1 MAGDNIAD
9 RSPALAWEGA
19 MARILVAVF
28 GFCLLVLGASP
39 AAHAAKRVAFVV
51 GIDSYDNLP
60 EQQQLK
66 KAVNDAQAIGEA
78 LVGLGYDVQKADNV
92 GRTDFL
98 RQWQLFLNR
107 LDPGDEAAV
116 FFAGHGVEID
126 GQNFLLPR
134 DVPRVASGEEEVL
147 KGSGLSLAALLDQ
160 VRDRHPQVGLYILDA
175 CRDNPFVDGKG
186 RGIGG
191 TRGLAR
197 VEPPSGTFIM
207 FSAGAKE
214 SALDRLSDNDP
225 NPNSIYTRTLLP
237 RLKASG
243 RITDI
248 ARDVRREVREL
259 AASVAHVQTPA
270 YYDEVVGDFCPA
282 GCEAKTTAAQ
292 PQIAPAEIPRPQAEA
307 EPAKAPAAPSS
318 LPAQTAALTPQA
330 VQVPAPGHAPVDEC
344 DRLAADANNPDSV
357 APAVDYETLEPAKA
371 IPACEAAVRAYPNER
386 RFGFQLGRAYH
397 HAKKY
402 DLAKQQFETLSNN
415 GYPIATSYLAF
426 LYTQGNGVEK
436 DEGKALSLIRQAADS
451 GDAIGALA
459 LGSAYEWGQYGVAKN
474 EAEALRWYEKAAE
487 RGNVRAALVLGEKYS
502 EGKLGLAKDDAEA
515 ARLFRKAAER
525 GDVQGLYYLGLS
537 HWEGRGLPKDQ
548 TQAEALFAKGDERK
562 NSHAMVDIGRKFE
575 SGQGVAEND
584 AEGLKWFRKAAEL
597 GDQYGMFYVGLM
609 YRYGQGV
616 AKDSAEAT
624 RWYRKAAELGD
635 TTAMTGLAEM
645 YATGEGV
652 PVDAAE
658 AARWRDAAKS
668 GSVPTGTAT
677 PSVEDDKGDT
687 EVAAVAPNTAV
698 ELSKR
703 ETRSAVDPSLLR
715 SFGPFEHDVVSIA
728 FSPDGKRMYALVS
741 GGYFMK
747 LDPASGEVGA
757 ELGLV
762 AQRACCR
769 IVVSPDGKYL
779 VSGNYDNLVL
789 IWDAETG
796 AQLRSFNGHS
806 DYVASVAFSPDG
818 NQIASASYD
827 GTIRIWNV
835 GSGKQVRSLNPRV
848 GKAYSVAFSPDGK
861 SLASGH
867 TDGDI
872 KVWDVA
878 GGRLLNS
885 EKANDYG
892 VYSLEFTPD
901 GTRLLSTGADAKVRV
916 WDLAGKKE
924 VTSFGEGY
932 SSLCCLAISPD
943 SRTVAA
949 GGSDNLVRLWDL
961 ATGSLLDKLEHS
973 NWIQSIVFSPDGS
986 QLASGANDKTVKLW
1000 DMGGA
1005 KAAAR

>member
-1 MAGDNIAD
+1 
-9 RSPALAWEGA
+9 

-28 GFCLLVLGASP
+28 GFCLLALGASP

-78 LVGLGYDVQKADNV
+78 LVGIGYEVKKADNV

-107 LDPGDEAAV
+107 LEPGDDAAV

-214 SALDRLSDNDP
+214 FALDRLSDNDP

-282 GCEAKTTAAQ
+282 GCEAKTAAVQ
-292 PQIAPAEIPRPQAEA
+292 PQIAPAEIPPPQAEVKPA
-307 EPAKAPAAPSS
+307 EAPAAP
-318 LPAQTAALTPQA
+318 LAPAAPPVQTAAALTPQA
-330 VQVPAPGHAPVDEC
+330 VQMPAPGHAPVDEC

-357 APAVDYETLEPAKA
+357 APAVDYETLDPAKA

-426 LYTQGNGVEK
+426 LYAQGNGVEK
-436 DEGKALSLIRQAADS
+436 DEGKALSLVRQAADS

-459 LGSAYEWGQYGVAKN
+459 LGSAHEWGQYGVAKN
-474 EAEALRWYEKAAE
+474 EAEALRWYDKAAE

-502 EGKLGLAKDDAEA
+502 EGKLGLVKDDAAA

-525 GDVQGLYYLGLS
+525 GDVQALYYLGLS
-537 HWEGRGLPKDQ
+537 YWDGRGLPKDQ
-548 TQAEALFAKGDERK
+548 AEAEQLFAKADERK
-562 NSHAMVDIGRKFE
+562 NTNAMVAIAGKFE
-575 SGQGVAEND
+575 RGLGVTVDAAE
-584 AEGLKWFRKAAEL
+584 ALKWYRKAADL
-597 GDQYGMFYVGLM
+597 GDQNAMFSTALLYHRGEAVP
-609 YRYGQGV
+609 
-616 AKDSAEAT
+616 KDMAEAA
-624 RWYRKAAELGD
+624 RWYRKAADLGD
-635 TTAMTGLAEM
+635 LVSMRSLADLYED
-645 YATGEGV
+645 GDGV
-652 PVDAAE
+652 RKDANE
-658 AARWRDAAKS
+658 ALRWRRAAKAPAS
-668 GSVPTGTAT
+668 PPEST
-677 PSVEDDKGDT
+677 PIDAK
-687 EVAAVAPNTAV
+687 AALVKEFPAMEYEPV
-698 ELSKR
+698 
-703 ETRSAVDPSLLR
+703 SL
-715 SFGPFEHDVVSIA
+715 A
-728 FSPDGKRMYALVS
+728 FAPDGTRLLALAS
-741 GGYFMK
+741 GGYFAW
-747 LDPASGEVGA
+747 LDPNSSGEPARFGQGSCCQVVISPNGRLAATGSYDEKAARLWNLETGEIAKELEGHSEYVVAVSFSSDGKLLASG
-757 ELGLV
+757 
-762 AQRACCR
+762 
-769 IVVSPDGKYL
+769 
-779 VSGNYDNLVL
+779 
-789 IWDAETG
+789 
-796 AQLRSFNGHS
+796 
-806 DYVASVAFSPDG
+806 
-818 NQIASASYD
+818 SYD
-827 GTIRIWNV
+827 TTVILWDVANRKMIRKFEP
-835 GSGKQVRSLNPRV
+835 SEGKT
-848 GKAYSVAFSPDGK
+848 YSVAFSPDDAL
-861 SLASGH
+861 LASGH
-867 TDGDI
+867 VGGEIKLWDVASGKLVRSFKSDAYAVESLAFTPDGHLLAARSSFTVDLWDVAAGAVAHSLKGAAALISFASMAMSPDGKKIVTGDTDGSI
-872 KVWDVA
+872 RVWDVA
-878 GGRLLNS
+878 EGKQLQ
-885 EKANDYG
+885 E
-892 VYSLEFTPD
+892 LEAHVKPVD
-901 GTRLLSTGADAKVRV
+901 
-916 WDLAGKKE
+916 
-924 VTSFGEGY
+924 
-932 SSLCCLAISPD
+932 
-943 SRTVAA
+943 TVA
-949 GGSDNLVRLWDL
+949 
-961 ATGSLLDKLEHS
+961 
-973 NWIQSIVFSPDGS
+973 FSPDGS
-986 QLASGANDKTVKLW
+986 LIASASDDKTVKLW
-1000 DMGGA
+1000 SLGSIMSAG
-1005 KAAAR
+1005 R